1 MTPVVQQLNEPQMGD
16 VASYFGHNNACSSL
30 LGRYHL
36 AGAEHA
42 AELIQRGDPSRQLP
56 ACNSCHGNHV
66 GGPIRAFNAILAKD
80 LLDPVVLPNGAR
92 RALPIAGDDAA
103 PKAVVAAL
111 QADFGY
117 DTIDAGPLADSWRFE
132 RAKPA
137 YCIPLDK
144 DGLVSSLA
152 AAERDKDLPD
162 GSWRR

>member
-1 MTPVVQQLNEPQMGD
+1 M
-16 VASYFGHNNACSSL
+16 
-30 LGRYHL
+30 
-36 AGAEHA
+36 
-42 AELIQRGDPSRQLP
+42 
-56 ACNSCHGNHV
+56 
-66 GGPIRAFNAILAKD
+66 
-80 LLDPVVLPNGAR
+80 
-92 RALPIAGDDAA
+92 PIAGDDAA